1 MIKNPK
7 LQTKFRPAFQNKV
20 NLQVPDQEFYKI
32 PIVNGFIKSPDNKKC
47 DSLSN
52 LSKPTH
58 KIVLSGD
65 SHIKGFATELQTVMT
80 SKYKLLS
87 VVKPGSNSN
96 MLSESITETIKEL
109 SNDDVL
115 IICCG
120 TNDYESDNFKSTF
133 QNISSLMQTNILV
146 LGIPFRYDLLN
157 STMVNS
163 EICKINKKL
172 SKLANTASNIGFLDS
187 DNDSKLFTK
196 HGLHRNKYGKQ
207 LIVTQIA
214 NFILSIFNQK
224 SLPPISL
231 AWYTLTEVSIDENE
245 KNNIKR
251 NSSRPRKIPVTRS
264 EDFLW

>member
-1 MIKNPK
+1 
-7 LQTKFRPAFQNKV
+7 L
-20 NLQVPDQEFYKI
+20 L
-32 PIVNGFIKSPDNKKC
+32 
-47 DSLSN
+47 N
-52 LSKPTH
+52 LSKPTP

-80 SKYKLLS
+80 SEYKLLN

-96 MLSESITETIKEL
+96 MLSESITETVKEL

-133 QNISSLMQTNILV
+133 QNIREYSSSLMHTNILV
-146 LGIPFRYDLLN
+146 LGVPFRYDLPN

-214 NFILSIFNQK
+214 DFILSIFNQK
-224 SLPPISL
+224 TLPPISL
-231 AWYTLTEVSIDENE
+231 ACYTPTEVSIDENQ

-251 NSSRPRKIPVTRS
+251 NSSRPRKNPVTRS
-264 EDFLW
+264 EFFFMVNLNTLYKN